1 MNLVIG
7 ISLLIIGILVN
18 NYSVSVRKNLDYS
31 KNQNL
36 TISYLFLLLF
46 IWVAAILISLFI
58 LFKLQWWLPILA
70 LIIGARFVRR

>member
-1 MNLVIG
+1 MNLIIG
-7 ISLLIIGILVN
+7 ILLFIIGILVN
-18 NYSVSVRKNLDYS
+18 NYSIRVRKNLDYS